1 MIKFGPSYFRDHE
14 DRELSV
20 TSFGPIT
27 ATGDFTVGSM
37 KSFGPLIVHGNLDAE
52 VVSTFGPLIAHQDV
66 DVYSLRTNGPAQIK
80 GNCKVDRARINGPLH
95 VRHLVSNEVVRINGP
110 VNAES
115 LKGRVIKINGPVD
128 VVGEIE
134 ASEVVAI
141 NLGYTKREDILKS
154 KMIKAPLVRISRL
167 QPNFLRG
174 LLSKLFGLKFQN
186 QAVPEIDIPIEADEV
201 ILNGVSHVG
210 KLVAGKVILL
220 NGANYNKLLE

>member
-1 MIKFGPSYFRDHE
+1 MIKFGPVNFRDHE
-14 DRELSV
+14 NRELNV

-27 ATGDFTVGSM
+27 AIGDFTVGSL

-66 DVYSLRTNGPAQIK
+66 DVYSLKTNGPAQIK
-80 GNCKVDRARINGPLH
+80 GNCTVERARINGPMD
-95 VRHLVSNEVVRINGP
+95 VKHLVSNEVMRINGP
-110 VNAES
+110 TKAES
-115 LKGRVIKINGPVD
+115 IKGNIIKLNGPVD
-128 VVGEIE
+128 VVGMIE

-141 NLGYTKREDILKS
+141 NLGYSKRDDILRTKL
-154 KMIKAPLVRISRL
+154 IKAPLVRISRL

-210 KLVAGKVILL
+210 KLVAGNVILL